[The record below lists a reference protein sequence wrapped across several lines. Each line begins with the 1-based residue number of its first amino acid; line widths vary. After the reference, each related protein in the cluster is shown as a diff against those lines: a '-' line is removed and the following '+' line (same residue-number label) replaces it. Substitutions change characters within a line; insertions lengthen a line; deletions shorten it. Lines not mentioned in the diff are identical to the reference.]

1 MPYPNI
7 DEFRVSLATGGARPT
22 LFSINCVFPTALQAQ
37 AGNGLQTPQRKL
49 FFTARAA
56 SIPEDSIGQIGI
68 AHFGRIIKVP
78 GDRTYSNWTTTVIND
93 EDFTVRRALEQW
105 HQGLN
110 RVIENNRIPEF
121 SVQAGYKTIVNV
133 IQYNKIGDPIKSYD
147 LYGAWPMS
155 VSGIDLNWN
164 DQNTIEE
171 FSVTWS
177 YDYWLTNDVQ

>member
-1 MPYPNI
+1 M
-7 DEFRVSLATGGARPT
+7 
-22 LFSINCVFPTALQAQ
+22 
-37 AGNGLQTPQRKL
+37 
-49 FFTARAA
+49 
-56 SIPEDSIGQIGI
+56 
-68 AHFGRIIKVP
+68 
-78 GDRTYSNWTTTVIND
+78 
-93 EDFTVRRALEQW
+93 
-105 HQGLN
+105 
-110 RVIENNRIPEF
+110 
-121 SVQAGYKTIVNV
+121 QAGYKTIVNV